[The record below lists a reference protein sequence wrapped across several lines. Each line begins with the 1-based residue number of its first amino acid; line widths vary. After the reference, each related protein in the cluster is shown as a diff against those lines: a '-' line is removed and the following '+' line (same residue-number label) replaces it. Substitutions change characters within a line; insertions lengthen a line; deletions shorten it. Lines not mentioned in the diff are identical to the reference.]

1 MNRIPVESGQLT
13 SYLRQDVGDW
23 EGSTGN
29 TQEPST
35 LISLQT
41 IVFVSQ
47 TLIERMDQCAFLLSI
62 FPSRGFFLLPRKTER
77 TLGTQLYWWV
87 IRDLTIR

>member
-29 TQEPST
+29 TQEPSV

-41 IVFVSQ
+41 I
-47 TLIERMDQCAFLLSI
+47 FLLVKRSSNEWTNAL
-62 FPSRGFFLLPRKTER
+62 FC
-77 TLGTQLYWWV
+77 
-87 IRDLTIR
+87 